1 MTDEEKQEYKEQIN
15 YDICDTVG
23 EIYKLAREVHYDLES
38 FSDLF
43 LTSSFCKREFDTFYS
58 CFQMDEDASMYY
70 IEKEI
75 GKKLIKNTNNISED
89 EAYWVGFMYRYIY
102 IYSGI
107 NSDRLVDIITFNKML
122 SYINKTIL
130 PFEEYGPDELF
141 DLMCKD
147 FHLMNINNN

>member
-1 MTDEEKQEYKEQIN
+1 
-15 YDICDTVG
+15 
-23 EIYKLAREVHYDLES
+23 
-38 FSDLF
+38 
-43 LTSSFCKREFDTFYS
+43 
-58 CFQMDEDASMYY
+58 MYY
-70 IEKEI
+70 IGI
-75 GKKLIKNTNNISED
+75 SFLLLIFNLFIKNTNNISED

-147 FHLMNINNN
+147 FHLMNTNNN